1 MFPFLETQ
9 PKYCEPEFLW
19 YFGSNIRKILPSSNT
34 LDKMNKRYLNWTTF
48 VAINGGLLFGLNMAG
63 ISGAVSFIQEYFGLN
78 DIALG
83 LSVSSLTL
91 GCLIGALFAGSLS
104 DQYGRKRIM
113 IITAFLFIISAL
125 GCSGAQTLTVFII
138 SRIIGGLAVG
148 AVSVLGPTY
157 ISEIA
162 PASSRGKL
170 VSYNQF
176 AIVTGILLAYAVD
189 YALVNEMQG
198 WRFML
203 AVPVLFGLIYLILLN
218 VSFPE
223 SPRWLV
229 KAGEEK
235 KAKDILERVGG
246 EQYATEEIT
255 SISATLD
262 KERTGKSAKFGDL
275 FRGKMGYV
283 LLLGTLLAAFQ
294 QITGINA
301 VINYAPAIFTQTGVA
316 ADTALLQSIIVGVVN
331 FLFTIVA
338 LWLVDT
344 KGRKT
349 LLLWG
354 SAGMTISLAFLATTF
369 TLEMIGGVWVLISI
383 LAYIAFFAASLAPV
397 MWVVTS
403 EMYPTKYR
411 GAAMSFSTAVSWICT
426 LIVVQFFPWILNNLG
441 GMISFGIFA
450 LFSLLAYIFIK
461 IYIPE
466 TKGKSLEQIEK
477 ELGL

>member
-1 MFPFLETQ
+1 
-9 PKYCEPEFLW
+9 
-19 YFGSNIRKILPSSNT
+19 
-34 LDKMNKRYLNWTTF
+34 
-48 VAINGGLLFGLNMAG
+48 MAG
-63 ISGAVSFIQEYFGLN
+63 ISGAVSFIKDAFGLN

-83 LSVSSLTL
+83 LAVSSLTV
-91 GCLIGALFAGSLS
+91 GCLFGALFAGSLS
-104 DQYGRKRIM
+104 DKYGRKGLM
-113 IITAFLFIISAL
+113 IITAVLFIISAFGSSL
-125 GCSGAQTLTVFII
+125 AQSLTVFII

-148 AVSVLGPTY
+148 AASVLGPTY

-162 PASSRGKL
+162 PAARRGTL

-176 AIVTGILLAYAVD
+176 AIVTGILLAYAID
-189 YALVNEMQG
+189 YALVDISQG

-203 AVPVLFGLIYLILLN
+203 AVPVIFGLLYLLLLA

-223 SPRWLV
+223 SPRWLF
-229 KAGEEK
+229 KTGEK
-235 KAKDILERVGG
+235 KKAREILVRVGG
-246 EQYATEEIT
+246 EKYATDEIT
-255 SISATLD
+255 SMSASLD
-262 KERTGKSAKFGDL
+262 QEGSGKKTSMGEL
-275 FRGKMGYV
+275 FKGKMGYI

-301 VINYAPAIFTQTGVA
+301 VINYAPAIFAQTGVA
-316 ADTALLQSIIVGVVN
+316 ADMALLQAIIVGVVN

-338 LWLVDT
+338 LRLVDT

-354 SAGMTISLAFLATTF
+354 AAGMTISLAFLAATF
-369 TLEMIGGVWVLISI
+369 ALGNIGGVWVLVSI

-411 GAAMSFSTAVSWICT
+411 GAAMSFSTAVSWVCT
-426 LIVVQFFPWILNNLG
+426 LVVVQFFPWMLNNMG
-441 GMISFGIFA
+441 GMVSFGIFA
-450 LFSLLAYIFIK
+450 AFSLIAFLFIR

-466 TKGKSLEQIEK
+466 TKGKSLEQIEID
-477 ELGL
+477 LGLRKAKAKSGEKIKMEL

>member
-1 MFPFLETQ
+1 M
-9 PKYCEPEFLW
+9 
-19 YFGSNIRKILPSSNT
+19 
-34 LDKMNKRYLNWTTF
+34 MNKRFLGWATF

-63 ISGAVSFIQEYFGLN
+63 ISGAVSFIQDFFGLN

-83 LSVSSLTL
+83 IAVSSLTV
-91 GCLIGALFAGSLS
+91 GCLLGALFAGSLS
-104 DQYGRKRIM
+104 DKYGRKTIM
-113 IITAFLFIISAL
+113 IITAVLFIISAL
-125 GCSGAQTLTVFII
+125 GCSLAQTLSVFII

-162 PASSRGKL
+162 PASRRGTL

-176 AIVTGILLAYAVD
+176 AIVTGILLAYAID
-189 YALVNEMQG
+189 YALVNVTQG

-203 AVPVLFGLIYLILLN
+203 AVPVLFGVLYLFLLN

-229 KAGEEK
+229 KAGQK
-235 KAKDILERVGG
+235 DRAKDILEKVGG
-246 EQYATEEIT
+246 EKHAAEEIS
-255 SISATLD
+255 SIAASLD
-262 KERTGKSAKFGDL
+262 KEHSGKKIMIVDL

-301 VINYAPAIFTQTGVA
+301 VINYAPTIFARTGVA

-331 FLFTIVA
+331 FLFTLVA

-354 SAGMTISLAFLATTF
+354 AAGMTISLAFLAMTF
-369 TLEMIGGVWVLISI
+369 AIGTIGGVWVLISI
-383 LAYIAFFAASLAPV
+383 LVYIAFFAASLAPV

-426 LIVVQFFPWILNNLG
+426 LIVVQFFPWLLNNLG

-450 LFSLLAYIFIK
+450 LFSLLAYVFIK

-466 TKGKSLEQIEK
+466 TKGKSLERIEAD
-477 ELGL
+477 LGL

>member
-1 MFPFLETQ
+1 MNQ
-9 PKYCEPEFLW
+9 KYLSW
-19 YFGSNIRKILPSSNT
+19 I
-34 LDKMNKRYLNWTTF
+34 TF

-63 ISGAVSFIQEYFGLN
+63 ISGAVSFIKEFFLLN

-83 LSVSSLTL
+83 LAVSSITV

-104 DQYGRKRIM
+104 DKYGRKTM
-113 IITAFLFIISAL
+113 MLITALLFIVSAL
-125 GCSGAQTLTVFII
+125 GCSLSQSLWLFIA
-138 SRIIGGLAVG
+138 SRTIGGLAVG
-148 AVSVLGPTY
+148 AASVLCPTY

-162 PASSRGKL
+162 PAARRGTL

-176 AIVTGILLAYAVD
+176 AIVTGILLAYAID
-189 YALVNEMQG
+189 FALINITQG

-203 AVPVLFGLIYLILLN
+203 SVPMIFGIIYLILLN

-223 SPRWLV
+223 SPRWLL
-229 KAGEEK
+229 KAGSK
-235 KAKDILERVGG
+235 DTAWKVLAKIGG
-246 EQYATEEIT
+246 EKYAADEIVT
-255 SISATLD
+255 IEASLD
-262 KERTGKSAKFGDL
+262 ARDSGKKIIIGEL
-275 FRGKMGYV
+275 FKGKMGYV

-301 VINYAPAIFTQTGVA
+301 IIAYAPTIFEQTGVGSE
-316 ADTALLQSIIVGVVN
+316 TALLQSIIVGIVN
-331 FLFTIVA
+331 FLFTLVA
-338 LWLVDT
+338 LWLVDV

-354 SAGMTISLAFLATTF
+354 AAGMTITLAFLAITF
-369 TLEMIGGVWVLISI
+369 TFSTISSIWVLVSI

-411 GAAMSFSTAVSWICT
+411 GAAMSFSTAVSWVCT

-450 LFSLLAYIFIK
+450 GFSLLAFIFIRVF
-461 IYIPE
+461 IPE
-466 TKGKSLEQIEK
+466 TKGKSLEQIEAD
-477 ELGL
+477 LGLASQLDKP